1 MRPESTNG
9 TSGGGL
15 AVPMAW
21 LCAEF
26 LADEV
31 LRTGGLVEPG
41 SLEYRAGRETLA
53 LTVYLCGAED
63 GPAGVP
69 TASRL
74 DEWLS
79 VTAYGHPWHEWVRD
93 RMAEREA
100 FDRDVSGTDPDL
112 DLARDAWGW
121 LERTELLA
129 ADLGDGTDPWHPALP
144 VDPAAGEHAQI
155 WTPAWR
161 LGLPLGH
168 LAIHLY

>member
-26 LADEV
+26 LADQV

-63 GPAGVP
+63 CPASVL

-79 VTAYGHPWHEWVRD
+79 VTAYGHPWQEWVRD
-93 RMAEREA
+93 RMAERESV
-100 FDRDVSGTDPDL
+100 DLPGTDPDL
-112 DLARDAWGW
+112 ELARASWGW

-129 ADLGDGTDPWHPALP
+129 ADLGDDADPWHPALP
-144 VDPAAGEHAQI
+144 VDPAACENAQV

-168 LAIHLY
+168 LAVHLY